1 MLFHCVYYVGDRNRL
16 LFAGL
21 HVFNCDCAVGEFL
34 FADYADIRDRQRVGI
49 CHLFFHFGGVGIE
62 FGGDSG
68 SAECLYGFER
78 GHGFVFSEVEE
89 NNLHARAYAFGEK
102 VEAEQHVVDSVG
114 AKRYAHARH
123 AGKAEHA
130 GKVVVAAAS

>member
-1 MLFHCVYYVGDRNRL
+1 MPTYGIDREL
-16 LFAGL
+16 A
-21 HVFNCDCAVGEFL
+21 
-34 FADYADIRDRQRVGI
+34 YAI
-49 CHLFFHFGGVGIE
+49 CFFILAAFGIE

-114 AKRYAHARH
+114 AKRYAQRPTRRE
-123 AGKAEHA
+123 GRTRR
-130 GKVVVAAAS
+130 